1 MSQNC
6 DNQLKWKD
14 KIIDPLVRKFYEWT
28 DRRDVSK
35 KNDAL
40 VFITFLRSEE
50 SPLPAVVRKEFFSE
64 PLGPGTWAEWNQYSA
79 TWSAIQACCVKWSKS
94 MTHQL
99 QCCPHEIDYDYAAMQ
114 TLSSDILYAAPVIES
129 QVFKKEEIPDW
140 NCCELCWRI
149 AINSKRCLI
158 HTNAA
163 SSATR
168 KNQRLKR
175 LTPHASQLLNS
186 IYSKLPIINIHEPLD
201 LKKQLV
207 NLQLTTQYLINKGVD
222 LSDNRE
228 IIDALDEACS
238 GEEKQK
244 RSTLHDQLTKDYR
257 SRILLVKCEFWHQI
271 GVEKRKPGS
280 GGFRPGAGRKPKSQ
294 K

>member
-50 SPLPAVVRKEFFSE
+50 SPLPAVVREEFFSE

-99 QCCPHEIDYDYAAMQ
+99 QCCPYEIDYDYAAMQ
-114 TLSSDILYAAPVIES
+114 TLSSDILYAAPFIES
-129 QVFKKEEIPDW
+129 QVFKKEEILDW

-158 HTNAA
+158 HKNAA

-186 IYSKLPIINIHEPLD
+186 IYSKLPMINFHEPLD

-207 NLQLTTQYLINKGVD
+207 NLPLTTQYLINKGVD

-244 RSTLHDQLTKDYR
+244 RLILHEQLTKDYR
-257 SRILLVKCEFWHQI
+257 SRILLAKCEFWHQI